1 MKRRKFLATLGSGTL
16 LGATAAQPLHAAS
29 ENLRSRSWEW
39 RMVTTWPKN
48 FPVLGTG
55 AEELARQMQSYGGL
69 EMLEHGLD

>member
-1 MKRRKFLATLGSGTL
+1 
-16 LGATAAQPLHAAS
+16 
-29 ENLRSRSWEW
+29 
-39 RMVTTWPKN
+39 MVTTWPKN